1 MLHPYQTRV
10 SPCKVFVSFH
20 FLSSLPDIPS
30 QERENE
36 YLNGSLNTKMTMND
50 VTTGNVAE
58 VAAITL
64 FLRSYSD
71 DNLGKRDYNP
81 DKQHSRQF
89 VDVVE
94 EHMRTADLLVQTNQS
109 FEQMKWQQTTQ
120 SDDN

>member
-1 MLHPYQTRV
+1 
-10 SPCKVFVSFH
+10 
-20 FLSSLPDIPS
+20 
-30 QERENE
+30 
-36 YLNGSLNTKMTMND
+36 MND

-64 FLRSYSD
+64 FLSSYSD

-81 DKQHSRQF
+81 DKQRSRQF

-109 FEQMKWQQTTQ
+109 FEQMKQQQTTQ